1 MYPSAI
7 LPAEFSTRLL
17 RLSLHKLAPLLE
29 PSPLPAAAKLTNGGG
44 KRGKKRVRGAEDGLV
59 GGLEG
64 REGRA
69 VSSDEIEVILE
80 SLELTPLL
88 HPTPLLSSEL
98 LTFSIRLHLS
108 LHVSIPSLETAHND
122 WRIPV
127 AVTHVLEEA
136 LLINEAQSGT
146 SSGWKTVVLSVL

>member
-1 MYPSAI
+1 MTGTSHSQSQVQLFRFHHLILTMYPSAI

-80 SLELTPLL
+80 SLECSLL
-88 HPTPLLSSEL
+88 PMCH
-98 LTFSIRLHLS
+98 F
-108 LHVSIPSLETAHND
+108 
-122 WRIPV
+122 
-127 AVTHVLEEA
+127 
-136 LLINEAQSGT
+136 
-146 SSGWKTVVLSVL
+146 